1 MLNEHDLKTIKNPL
15 YACLKEDIIFNRN
28 QKMMLLTP
36 YGVNSLEKN
45 GIFLNNRGQPKISS
59 AKLKDIQRTKQIV
72 FTESNRVNEQKVKE
86 LDGLMNSLISKY
98 YSKPND
104 LVSNRSVKQSKKNM
118 NNYIYKC
125 SQVFLKGDRQRFDEV
140 SKKIDLIADLECRP
154 TQELIFKSLFKDM
167 KRKLDQVRDK
177 PPKPA
182 PYRW

>member
-1 MLNEHDLKTIKNPL
+1 
-15 YACLKEDIIFNRN
+15 
-28 QKMMLLTP
+28 MMLLTP

-125 SQVFLKGDRQRFDEV
+125 SQFFFKGDRQRFDEV
-140 SKKIDLIADLECRP
+140 SKKN
-154 TQELIFKSLFKDM
+154 
-167 KRKLDQVRDK
+167 
-177 PPKPA
+177 
-182 PYRW
+182 